1 LVRERLSASADVAS
15 APDLHYV
22 REELVTAEEELQ
34 EQSLQLAQLNER
46 VQSERRRHIELFE
59 SAPDGYFITDLF
71 GVVSEANRAAGALL
85 QLGAAQMRGKPLV
98 IFVDPADRQRFR
110 TVVREAARTRVT
122 QQVTLD
128 LQSTRRSRFAVVL
141 RVAALCGEEGGAPT
155 ALAWLAREEAPA
167 DEGLVSGASAAD
179 ARLLRLQRFESLGV
193 LISGVVHDLNNV
205 LSPILMSAQRLRRDG
220 AEEERPRLFDA
231 LEGNTIRAAALVGQ
245 MLAFARGEPAEPV
258 LLQPRQVLQD
268 VITLIKESLPRS
280 IGLALQAE
288 ATWNVRAEPTQMHQV
303 LLNLC
308 LNARDAMPEGGTL
321 TLRVRN
327 VAVDEAYAA
336 MRPESRPGRYVAFEV
351 QDTGAGIAPDIMER
365 IFEPFFTT
373 KANGEGTG
381 LGLSTVE
388 TIIRGHRG
396 FVEVENAGPGTRFRV
411 HFPACVGPAG
421 LAALAEAAP
430 TADRRGNGE
439 TILVADDEPLIRDL
453 VADTLKGAGYNVI
466 TAADGAEALALF
478 ARDSA
483 RVALV
488 LTDIDMPV
496 MDGLHTI
503 HALRHIAPAARIV
516 VMSGVPDDD
525 ETLAGDARIAAFV
538 RKPFRADELLV
549 QIERALLDVPTSEC
563 VRAHSADRPP
573 FLDSRA

>member
-1 LVRERLSASADVAS
+1 MK
-15 APDLHYV
+15 
-22 REELVTAEEELQ
+22 EELFTAEEELL
-34 EQSLQLAQLNER
+34 EQSQQLAQLNER
-46 VQSERRRHIELFE
+46 VQNERRRHIELFE

-71 GVVSEANRAAGALL
+71 GVVAEANRAAGALL

-110 TVVREAARTRVT
+110 TVVREAGRTRVT
-122 QQVTLD
+122 QEVTLY
-128 LQSTRRSRFAVVL
+128 LQSTRRARFAVVL
-141 RVAALCGEEGGAPT
+141 RVAALCGETGGAPT
-155 ALAWLAREEAPA
+155 ALAWLARETSAA
-167 DEGLVSGASAAD
+167 DDGLASGALAAAD
-179 ARLLRLQRFESLGV
+179 ARILRLQRFESLGV

-220 AEEERPRLFDA
+220 ADEDRPRLFDA

-245 MLAFARGEPAEPV
+245 MLAFARGERSEPV
-258 LLQPRQVLQD
+258 LLQPPQVLQD

-280 IGLALQAE
+280 IALVLQSE
-288 ATWNVRAEPTQMHQV
+288 CTWNVRVEPTQMHQV

-327 VAVDEAYAA
+327 VVVDEAYAA
-336 MRPESRPGRYVAFEV
+336 MRPGSRPGRYVAFEV
-351 QDTGAGIAPDIMER
+351 QDTGAGIAPDIVGR

-388 TIIRGHRG
+388 MIVTAHRG
-396 FVEVENAGPGTRFRV
+396 FVEVENASPGTRFRV
-411 HFPACVGPAG
+411 HFPASIGPAS
-421 LAALAEAAP
+421 AVALTEARS
-430 TADRRGNGE
+430 TADHRGNGE
-439 TILVADDEPLIRDL
+439 TILVADDEPLIRGL
-453 VADTLKGAGYNVI
+453 VADTLKGAGYNVL

-478 ARDSA
+478 ARDAA

-496 MDGLHTI
+496 MDGLRTI
-503 HALRHIAPAARIV
+503 HALRHIAPTTRIV
-516 VMSGVPDDD
+516 VMSGVPDDG
-525 ETLAGDARIAAFV
+525 EAIAADSRVTALV
-538 RKPFRADELLV
+538 RKPFRADELLIQV
-549 QIERALLDVPTSEC
+549 ERALLT
-563 VRAHSADRPP
+563 
-573 FLDSRA
+573 